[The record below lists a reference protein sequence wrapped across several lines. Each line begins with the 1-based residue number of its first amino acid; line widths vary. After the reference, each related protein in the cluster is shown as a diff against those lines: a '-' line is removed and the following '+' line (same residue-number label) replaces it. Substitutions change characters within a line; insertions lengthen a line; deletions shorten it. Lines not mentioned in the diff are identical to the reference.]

1 MQYDN
6 PKPSKRKVSLN
17 DRVLKN
23 PITSLT
29 GIACIALSVYMYSE
43 GIGVEFAMLLGCA
56 GLFGL
61 GLKDKS

>member
-1 MQYDN
+1 MEYDS
-6 PKPSKRKVSLN
+6 PKPRKRKVSLN
-17 DRVLKN
+17 DRILKN

-29 GIACIALSVYMYSE
+29 GVACIALAFYMYKE

-61 GLKDKS
+61 GLKDKA

>member
-1 MQYDN
+1 MEFDS

-17 DRVLKN
+17 DRILKN
-23 PITSLT
+23 PITSLI
-29 GIACIALSVYMYSE
+29 GVACIALAYFMYRE
-43 GIGVEFAMLLGCA
+43 GIGSEFAMLLGCA